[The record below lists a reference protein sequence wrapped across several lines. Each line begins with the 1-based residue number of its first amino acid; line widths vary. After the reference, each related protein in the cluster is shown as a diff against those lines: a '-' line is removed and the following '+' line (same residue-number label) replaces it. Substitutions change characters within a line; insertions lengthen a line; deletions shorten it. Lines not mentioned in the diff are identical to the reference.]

1 MKIGVYGASGRI
13 GKLLLEE
20 LKGGYKGLALSS
32 VFVRQKCETDF
43 STFSH
48 APLVTNDLKAFV
60 RACECVIDFS
70 LPKGVDHLLEALLEC
85 PKILVSGTT
94 GLEKE
99 TLEKMQKLALKV
111 PLLHVHNM
119 SLGIMML
126 NQLAFLTS
134 LKLKDADI
142 EIVETHHNLKKDAP
156 SGTALSLYET
166 CAKARGY
173 DEKSALTT
181 HREGLRSKES
191 IGIAALRG
199 GDVAGKHTI
208 GFYLEGEYI
217 ELSHTATNRSIFAK
231 GALEVALWLKDKA
244 AKKYE
249 INEMFGLNV

>member
-20 LKGGYKGLALSS
+20 LKGGYKGLELSS
-32 VFVRQKCETDF
+32 VFVRQKCETNF
-43 STFSH
+43 SSFPH

-99 TLEKMQKLALKV
+99 TLEKMQKLALKA
-111 PLLHVHNM
+111 PLLHAHNM
-119 SLGIMML
+119 SIGIMIL
-126 NQLAFLTS
+126 NQLVFLAS

-181 HREGLRSKES
+181 HRKGLRSKES
-191 IGIAALRG
+191 IGIAAVRG

-249 INEMFGLNV
+249 ISEMFG

>member
-43 STFSH
+43 SSFLH

-60 RACECVIDFS
+60 KACECVIDFS
-70 LPKGVDHLLEALLEC
+70 LPKGVDNLLEALLEC

-111 PLLHVHNM
+111 PLLHAHNM
-119 SLGIMML
+119 SIGIIML

-173 DEKSALTT
+173 DEKNALIT
-181 HREGLRSKES
+181 HREGLRAKES

-249 INEMFGLNV
+249 INEMFG

>member
-43 STFSH
+43 SSFSH
-48 APLVTNDLKAFV
+48 KPLVTNDLKAFV

-111 PLLHVHNM
+111 PLLHAHNM

-173 DEKSALTT
+173 DEKNALIT
-181 HREGLRSKES
+181 HREALRSKES

-249 INEMFGLNV
+249 INEMFG

>member
-20 LKGGYKGLALSS
+20 LKEGYKGLALSS

-43 STFSH
+43 SAFSH

-70 LPKGVDHLLEALLEC
+70 LPKGVDNLLEALLEC

-99 TLEKMQKLALKV
+99 TLEKMQQLALKA
-111 PLLHVHNM
+111 PLLHAHNM
-119 SLGIMML
+119 SIGIMML
-126 NQLAFLTS
+126 NQLAFLAS

-166 CAKARGY
+166 CA
-173 DEKSALTT
+173 
-181 HREGLRSKES
+181 
-191 IGIAALRG
+191 
-199 GDVAGKHTI
+199 
-208 GFYLEGEYI
+208 
-217 ELSHTATNRSIFAK
+217 
-231 GALEVALWLKDKA
+231 
-244 AKKYE
+244 
-249 INEMFGLNV
+249 

>member
-20 LKGGYKGLALSS
+20 LKGGYKGLELSS

-43 STFSH
+43 SAFSH

-70 LPKGVDHLLEALLEC
+70 LPKGVDNLLEALLEC

-94 GLEKE
+94 GLETE
-99 TLEKMQKLALKV
+99 TLEKMQQLALKA
-111 PLLHVHNM
+111 PLLHARNM
-119 SLGIMML
+119 SIGIMML
-126 NQLAFLTS
+126 NQLAFLAS

-173 DEKSALTT
+173 DEKNALTT

-231 GALEVALWLKDKA
+231 GALEVALWLKDKT

-249 INEMFGLNV
+249 INEMFG

>member
-1 MKIGVYGASGRI
+1 MKVGVYGASGRI

-43 STFSH
+43 SSFSH

-70 LPKGVDHLLEALLEC
+70 LPKGVDNLLEALLEC

-99 TLEKMQKLALKV
+99 TLEKMQQLALKA
-111 PLLHVHNM
+111 PLLHAHNM

-126 NQLAFLTS
+126 NQLAFLAS

-173 DEKSALTT
+173 DEKKRPYHPQRRFAL
-181 HREGLRSKES
+181 
-191 IGIAALRG
+191 
-199 GDVAGKHTI
+199 
-208 GFYLEGEYI
+208 
-217 ELSHTATNRSIFAK
+217 
-231 GALEVALWLKDKA
+231 
-244 AKKYE
+244 
-249 INEMFGLNV
+249 

>member
-20 LKGGYKGLALSS
+20 LKEGYKGLALSS

-43 STFSH
+43 SSFLH

-70 LPKGVDHLLEALLEC
+70 LPKGVDNLLEALLEC

-99 TLEKMQKLALKV
+99 TLEKMQQLALKV
-111 PLLHVHNM
+111 PLLHAHNM

-142 EIVETHHNLKKDAP
+142 EIIETHHNLKKDAP

-181 HREGLRSKES
+181 HRGGLRSKES

-249 INEMFGLNV
+249 INEMFG

>member
-20 LKGGYKGLALSS
+20 LKEGYKGLALSS

-43 STFSH
+43 STFLH
-48 APLVTNDLKAFV
+48 TPLVTNDLKAFV

-99 TLEKMQKLALKV
+99 TLEKMQQLALRV
-111 PLLHVHNM
+111 PLLHAHNM
-119 SLGIMML
+119 SIGIMML
-126 NQLAFLTS
+126 NQLVFLAS

-173 DEKSALTT
+173 DGKNALTT

-191 IGIAALRG
+191 IGIATLRG

-231 GALEVALWLKDKA
+231 GALEVALWLKDKT

-249 INEMFGLNV
+249 INEMFS

>member
-43 STFSH
+43 SHFSH
-48 APLVTNDLKAFV
+48 PPLVTNDLEAFV

-70 LPKGVDHLLEALLEC
+70 LPKGVDNLLEALLEC

-99 TLEKMQKLALKV
+99 TLEKMQQLALKV
-111 PLLHVHNM
+111 PLLHAHNM

-142 EIVETHHNLKKDAP
+142 EIIETHHNLKKDAP

-181 HREGLRSKES
+181 HRGGLRSKES

-249 INEMFGLNV
+249 INEMFG